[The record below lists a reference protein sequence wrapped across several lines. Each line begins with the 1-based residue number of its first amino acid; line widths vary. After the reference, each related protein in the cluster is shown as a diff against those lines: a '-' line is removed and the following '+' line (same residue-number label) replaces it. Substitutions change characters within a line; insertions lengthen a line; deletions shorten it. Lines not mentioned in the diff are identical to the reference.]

1 MRLEIVKPSHAPST
15 NQRTRRLSLSTPRL
29 LVIEDE
35 PSQVELLRYNL
46 TKQGFDVRIA
56 MDGDEGVEAARED
69 PPDLILLDWML
80 PNLSGIEVCRQ
91 LRRDRATREV
101 PIIMLTAR
109 SEERDKVRGLDVGAD
124 DYVTK
129 PYSVKE
135 LIARVRAALRRPA
148 ARVADSKLV
157 YGRIEID
164 LEKHIVKVA
173 GREVMLSPTEFRLL
187 VTLMQSPGRVFSRDQ
202 LLDMVWGITADVDTR
217 TVDVHVGRLRRVLD
231 GADGEGLI
239 RTIRGF
245 GYALSTE

>member
-1 MRLEIVKPSHAPST
+1 MRFETVINSPETIQP
-15 NQRTRRLSLSTPRL
+15 RTRRLSLSSPRL

-46 TKQGFDVRIA
+46 AKQGFDVRIA
-56 MDGDEGVEAARED
+56 MDGEEGVEAARED

-91 LRRDRATREV
+91 LRRDKSTREV

-157 YGRIEID
+157 SGKVEID
-164 LEKHIVKVA
+164 LEKHTVSVGAKTIL
-173 GREVMLSPTEFRLL
+173 LSPTEFRLL

-231 GADGEGLI
+231 GAGGKGLI

-245 GYALSTE
+245 GYALATE